1 MNTDMQVKAG
11 KNIILKNCA
20 SLRDLMTA
28 IKNPQIDNAKNL
40 YTMIQMQNLLRYSEN
55 CGKPYGTLRQ

>member
-1 MNTDMQVKAG
+1 MNTDMQLKAG

-28 IKNPQIDNAKNL
+28 IKKPQIDNAKNL
-40 YTMIQMQNLLRYSEN
+40 YTMI
-55 CGKPYGTLRQ
+55 